1 LFLQKKRRKNK
12 AKPSAVVVG
21 VIFFME
27 SSVKKLLLSSI
38 ALAMLA
44 GCQSTVVQNEE
55 PSIKEVLKASVA
67 EVNKTAPQMVDSDTR
82 LDSSYALENKLVYKY
97 TMINHSV
104 EDLDTEKFQEIIMKQ
119 VTGFVCT
126 SPDMK
131 YFVDNAVDVGY
142 SYFDK
147 DSKYI
152 AEATVKTAECSK
164 I

>member
-1 LFLQKKRRKNK
+1 
-12 AKPSAVVVG
+12 
-21 VIFFME
+21 ME
-27 SSVKKLLLSSI
+27 SYVKNLLLSSI
-38 ALAMLA
+38 ALIMVA
-44 GCQSTVVQNEE
+44 GCQSTSVQNEE
-55 PSIKEVLKASVA
+55 ASIADVLKASVNA
-67 EVNKTAPQMVDSDTR
+67 INKTTPQMVDSETR

-104 EDLDTEKFQEIIMKQ
+104 DDLDTEKFQEIIIKQ

-131 YFVDNAVDVGY
+131 YFVDNAVDVAY

-152 AEATVKTAECSK
+152 TEANVKTAECSK

>member
-1 LFLQKKRRKNK
+1 
-12 AKPSAVVVG
+12 
-21 VIFFME
+21 ME
-27 SSVKKLLLSSI
+27 SYVKNLLLSSI
-38 ALAMLA
+38 ALIMVA
-44 GCQSTVVQNEE
+44 GCQSTSVQNEE
-55 PSIKEVLKASVA
+55 TSIPDVLKASVNA
-67 EVNKTAPQMVDSDTR
+67 INKTTPQMVDSETR

-104 EDLDTEKFQEIIMKQ
+104 DDLDTEKFQEIIIKQ

-131 YFVDNAVDVGY
+131 YFVDNAVDVAY

-152 AEATVKTAECSK
+152 TEANVKTAECSK